1 MFPETGSF
9 HPPIGDGEM
18 TTVLFVCTGN
28 ICRSPTAAALLAAHL
43 EAADPAV
50 RVDSAGILD
59 LKIPS
64 PPEVIATGNDLG
76 IDLANHRGRLL
87 SLSDVKQASLIL
99 GMTRKHVRE
108 VVTMDPSAWTRTFTL
123 HELVR
128 RGQMMRPRDT
138 GQSLQDWLVFVQ
150 HGRRMVDLQGKSSED
165 DIADPLGGSMR
176 GYRVA
181 SETIAGLVSELV
193 RLAWP
198 DLPANEGQ

>member
-1 MFPETGSF
+1 
-9 HPPIGDGEM
+9 M

-28 ICRSPTAAALLAAHL
+28 ICRSPTAAGLLAAHL
-43 EAADPAV
+43 EATDPAV

-87 SLSDVKQASLIL
+87 TLSDVKQASLIL

-108 VVTMDPSAWTRTFTL
+108 VVMMDPSAWTRTFTL
-123 HELVR
+123 PELVR
-128 RGQMMRPRDT
+128 RGQMMRPRDA

-150 HGRRMVDLQGKSSED
+150 HGRRMVDLQGKSRED

>member
-1 MFPETGSF
+1 
-9 HPPIGDGEM
+9 M
-18 TTVLFVCTGN
+18 TSVLFVCTGN
-28 ICRSPTAAALLAAHL
+28 ICRSPTAAGLLAARL
-43 EAADPAV
+43 EATDPAV
-50 RVDSAGILD
+50 QVDSAGILD

-87 SLSDVKQASLIL
+87 TLRDVKTANLIL

-108 VVTMDPSAWTRTFTL
+108 VVTMDPGAWTRTFTL

-128 RGQMMRPRDT
+128 RGQMMRPRDASQT
-138 GQSLQDWLVFVQ
+138 LEDWLVFVQ
-150 HGRRMVDLQGKSSED
+150 HGRRMVDLQGKSKED

-176 GYRVA
+176 GYREA
-181 SETIAGLVSELV
+181 SETIAGLVDELV

-198 DLPANEGQ
+198 DLSSTDGQ